1 MGLKIVGNSVILEI
15 EVQPGATLGQVL
27 ASVDMEYDQDYAYR
41 AVNGQLYEDDVV
53 PTSGLLVYARA
64 ETNGMQPL

>member
-27 ASVDMEYDQDYAYR
+27 ASVDMEYDEDYAYR